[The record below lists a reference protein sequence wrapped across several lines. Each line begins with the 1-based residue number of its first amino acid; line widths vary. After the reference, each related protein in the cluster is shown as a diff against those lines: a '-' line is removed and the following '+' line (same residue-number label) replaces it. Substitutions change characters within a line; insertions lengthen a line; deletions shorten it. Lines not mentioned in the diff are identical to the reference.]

1 MKIRSIV
8 FLGLLGFCFQS
19 LKSQS
24 NPEGKFTDPPSS
36 GIIARSLID
45 SFLDSTYT
53 WIEAENNGGY
63 TVSWR
68 YTIESYS
75 TLINGKEYYQVL
87 RADKEFSK
95 NWTGTGHYIRYEN
108 NIIYTPWLDAEAE
121 VINFNLEVGDTFSVI
136 PPQFDV
142 KLVVDKIDTVTLL
155 DGEPRKRWQLRCSW
169 DDDPPLVFGYTQW
182 IEGIGNIDGLFAT
195 DYMCVFDAPSN
206 YILCL
211 YKDSTILYDSPDYN
225 TCWDETASLNTFTK
239 LHLKLVPN
247 PAYGRITIMNL
258 EDPFRSIAI
267 YDLSGNLRFRGDA
280 ASIAIDHFVPGFYVL
295 AIFFENGTTAVQTFI
310 KD

>member
-1 MKIRSIV
+1 MKISCIIL
-8 FLGLLGFCFQS
+8 FSLIGLSFHP

-24 NPEGKFTDPPSS
+24 NHKNKYTVPPPTR
-36 GIIARSLID
+36 INERSIID

-75 TLINGKEYYQVL
+75 SLINGKEYYQVL

-95 NWTGTGHYIRYEN
+95 NWSGTGHYIRYEN
-108 NIIYTPWLDAEAE
+108 NIVYTPWLDTEAE

-136 PPQFDV
+136 PPQFGV
-142 KLVVDKIDTVTLL
+142 ELVVDKIDTVTLL
-155 DGEPRKRWQLRCSW
+155 DGEPRRRWQLRCSW
-169 DDDPPLVFGYTQW
+169 DDEPPLVFGYTEW

-195 DYMCVFDAPSN
+195 DNMCVFDAPSN

-211 YKDSTILYDSPDYN
+211 YKDNTILYDSPEYN
-225 TCWDETASLNTFTK
+225 TCWDETASLNTFEK

-247 PAYGRITIMNL
+247 PAYDRLTIL
-258 EDPFRSIAI
+258 DLDEPFRSIAI
-267 YDLSGNLRFRGDA
+267 YDLSGKLRFEGKS
-280 ASIAIDHFVPGFYVL
+280 ASIAIDNFSPGIYMLV
-295 AIFFENGTTAVQTFI
+295 IFFENGTTAVQTFV